1 MVGWSV
7 GHQSWNPLITLLSI
21 APRRFPHRSNH
32 TFFNRCTL
40 TEVNIINFWVLVAFE
55 NLLVLDVSAAH
66 LSLHLSFCRLLYIG
80 FGMITSKFVC
90 DLIWWCWWSH
100 IMWRRSR
107 TDTSCSSPFSRI
119 WLYDLA
125 RSRPYMAHNGKMVMM
140 MIVMAIIVTVIN
152 MMLWFTMA
160 REMTIKIKMINARV
174 KKARGALAR
183 LSGNFHISTH

>member
-21 APRRFPHRSNH
+21 APLRFPHRSNH

-107 TDTSCSSPFSRI
+107 TDISCSSPFSRI

-125 RSRPYMAHNGKMVMM
+125 RCRPYMAHNGKMVMM
-140 MIVMAIIVTVIN
+140 MVTMIVMV

-183 LSGNFHISTH
+183 LSGNYHISTH